1 MKDAVKPSF
10 DSHDGEFWMC
20 EKDFLKL
27 GGQNAVN
34 KTNHA
39 RTTSVIKGSMEL

>member
-39 RTTSVIKGSMEL
+39 RTTSVIKGSMGL